1 VPRGDTTRVFMSY
14 RRADRPMS
22 AGRIYDHLVRALGP
36 NSVFMDVSDICLG
49 REWQMVLHEKL
60 SSAEVV
66 LAIIGPEWL
75 RLLEEKTRI
84 QNNQEPNFY
93 SEDSDPVSIELCMGL
108 QKGLPV
114 VPVLIDGAS
123 LPGAADLPE
132 PLKFLPD
139 RQSMTIQYQSFDKDC
154 ERLLQGMQ
162 LQRRPRRWF

>member
-1 VPRGDTTRVFMSY
+1 
-14 RRADRPMS
+14 MS

-49 REWQMVLHEKL
+49 REWQMVLNEKL
-60 SSAEVV
+60 NAAEVV

-75 RLLEEKTRI
+75 RLLDEKTKI
-84 QNNQEPNFY
+84 QYDQASNFY
-93 SEDSDPVSIELCMGL
+93 SENADPVSIELSMGL

-123 LPGAADLPE
+123 LPGVDDLPE

-162 LQRRPRRWF
+162 LQGRPRRWF